1 MSEIKIRKAGAR
13 DVRLISAL
21 AITTCYE
28 AYFELDPPH
37 DLADYCFNFLS
48 PEKIQAEFDDPNS
61 TFMIAELSGNAV
73 GFAKLRE
80 AKPVDCVAGSKAIE
94 VQRIYVLERMKGR
107 EIGKRLIAEAA
118 SIGRT
123 RGFDLLWL
131 GVWDKNVAAQRFYER
146 IGMKQL
152 GTTDFSDGKNEFLNF
167 VYAMDL

>member
-1 MSEIKIRKAGAR
+1 MSEINFRRAGAE

-48 PEKIQAEFDDPNS
+48 PEKTAIEFEDPAS
-61 TFMIAELSGNAV
+61 TFILAEIDGSVV

-80 AKPVDCVAGSKAIE
+80 GKPVECVADRRAIE
-94 VQRIYVLERMKGR
+94 VQRVYVLEKMKGR
-107 EIGKRLIAEAA
+107 DVGRRLIDESAA
-118 SIGRT
+118 IGRD
-123 RGFDLLWL
+123 RGYDLLWL

-146 IGMKQL
+146 IGMRKL
-152 GTTDFSDGKNEFLNF
+152 GTTDFSDGKSEFLNF
-167 VYAMDL
+167 VYAKDL